1 MKPAAED
8 DPMEF
13 IAVALPEGDPDRMAE
28 CVIEEFLLMGW
39 SERQLMTLFTRPQFR
54 ATHRI
59 YRERGEAHVRD
70 LIRRVGEAWRPV
82 ATTTAKGDAG
92 NA

>member
-1 MKPAAED
+1 MKPPAED

-13 IAVALPEGDPDRMAE
+13 VGVALADGDPDRMAE

-39 SERQLMTLFTRPQFR
+39 SERRLMTLFTHPQFR

-59 YRERGEAHVRD
+59 YLDRGEAHVRD
-70 LIRRVGEAWRPV
+70 LIRRVGNAWNPAG
-82 ATTTAKGDAG
+82 ATQEEGA
-92 NA
+92 